1 LTSAGEYGQ
10 DIYTLPGTYFK
21 GRQPPSVNMY
31 WRRFRIADLP
41 LHDDK
46 IFSDWVLARWR
57 EKDDLLQYFV
67 ENNRFP
73 ADEGVSPS
81 VNGGEPV
88 KGAGWIETTVRPVKW
103 GEWIQIFIPTAALAL
118 VLNVVLKMVNIIL
131 GILRL
136 K

>member
-1 LTSAGEYGQ
+1 
-10 DIYTLPGTYFK
+10 
-21 GRQPPSVNMY
+21 MY